1 MRSSTISTTQT
12 QVSAPCAILR
22 IGRVVEITSL
32 SRTTIWR
39 LEKAGKFPRKVRLS
53 ERLVGYHTA
62 AVHRWIEEREGA

>member
-1 MRSSTISTTQT
+1 MQSKATTRA
-12 QVSAPCAILR
+12 VPPAILR
-22 IGRVVEITSL
+22 IAAVIQLVGL
-32 SRTTIWR
+32 SRTTLWR